1 MAKKWIQKARTRMEE
16 KGTVGSLHRATG
28 TPQGQKIPEAKI
40 QSALH
45 SDNPKLRKKAQFAEN
60 VRK

>member
-16 KGTVGSLHRATG
+16 KGTVGSFHTATG

-40 QSALH
+40 QKALH
-45 SDNPKLRKKAQFAEN
+45 SDSPKLRKKAQFAEN

>member
-1 MAKKWIQKARTRMEE
+1 MVKKFIQKAVKRMEE

-40 QSALH
+40 KSALH

-60 VRK
+60 VKK